1 MFTGQL
7 RFRGHDG
14 ASGERNAAILA
25 HLRDRQIL
33 MRLSFLNG
41 EHTDFVVAD
50 GVISLG
56 QAEGNTLVLAGRD
69 IAPWHARINVD
80 QRGIVLEVLDFA
92 ARTHVNARPVREKAL
107 LRLGDVLCLGVVA
120 MMLKPDR
127 DDAIVTTLPAEP
139 EDSEESPDGTP
150 ARVVL
155 RGVAGSHF
163 GRAIAL
169 RQRLVVGRA
178 SDCDI
183 VIDDA
188 QIAPHHAT
196 IENLDETIC
205 LRDMGSGV
213 GAMVN
218 GLRLTTAV
226 LHTGDQ
232 LAFGRDHFLIEA
244 PGMPLRG
251 EIVSRQAESNAEA
264 DASDAVMTTPT
275 DARGSI
281 WWLIGAAA
289 LIALGLVWILLR
301 GA

>member
-1 MFTGQL
+1 
-7 RFRGHDG
+7 
-14 ASGERNAAILA
+14 
-25 HLRDRQIL
+25 
-33 MRLSFLNG
+33 MRLSFPNG
-41 EHTDFVVAD
+41 EHADFVVED
-50 GVISLG
+50 GVIILVS
-56 QAEGNTLVLAGRD
+56 AEGNTLVLAGRD
-69 IAPWHARINVD
+69 IAPWHARVNVD
-80 QRGIVLEVLDFA
+80 RRGIVLEVLDFA

-107 LRLGDVLCLGVVA
+107 LRLGDVLVLGAVA

-127 DDAIVTTLPAEP
+127 DDAIQTALPAES
-139 EDSEESPDGTP
+139 EDTEETPDGSP

-155 RGVAGSHF
+155 RGVSGSHF

-169 RQRLVVGRA
+169 NQRLVVGRA
-178 SDCDI
+178 ADCDI
-183 VIDDA
+183 VVDDA

-196 IENLDETIC
+196 VENIDETIC
-205 LRDMGSGV
+205 LRDMGSGA
-213 GAMVN
+213 GALVN

-232 LAFGRDHFLIEA
+232 IAFGRDHFLIEA

-251 EIVSRQAESNAEA
+251 AVAAPQQGGNAEA
-264 DASDAVMTTPT
+264 EATDAVAMPV